1 MRGLAAIM
9 TSRAFAVLGVC
20 ILVAACGAGSAPS
33 GSAPPGSASAGSA
46 TPIHT
51 TAASGTLT
59 PTTAPSTIGSLKH
72 DSPELEAMLPAVV
85 VRRSLYKWSVRGANF
100 FGLTSPLTPEDLES
114 IEADL
119 ATEGL
124 QLDDVAQAV
133 AGRSAPSDPP
143 YFVTAYRFGDVQAE
157 ALPRGLG
164 VDSPEAGAWSQATV
178 GGKLVFVGTQAML
191 DQTEHVRGRPYVY
204 DSANTRFLLATDDE
218 AWAADAL
225 SQLP

>member
-1 MRGLAAIM
+1 MRRLAEILAA
-9 TSRAFAVLGVC
+9 RAFAILGAC
-20 ILVAACGAGSAPS
+20 ILVAACGGGSAPAGSAPA
-33 GSAPPGSASAGSA
+33 GSVPAGSA
-46 TPIHT
+46 TPMQ
-51 TAASGTLT
+51 TAAATGTPT
-59 PTTAPSTIGSLKH
+59 PTTAPSPIGSLKH
-72 DSPELEAMLPAVV
+72 DSPELEAILPAVV
-85 VRRSLYKWSVRGANF
+85 ARRSLYKWSVRGANF
-100 FGLTSPLTPEDLES
+100 FGLTSPLTPDDLKS

-133 AGRSAPSDPP
+133 AGRSKPTDPP

-164 VDSPEAGAWSQATV
+164 VDNPDAGAWSQVTV

-204 DSANTRFLLATDDE
+204 DSANTRFLLATDDD

>member
-1 MRGLAAIM
+1 MQSTAAILA
-9 TSRAFAVLGVC
+9 TRAFALLGVC
-20 ILVAACGAGSAPS
+20 ILAAACAAGPAPRGSGPAGSAL
-33 GSAPPGSASAGSA
+33 AGTA
-46 TPIHT
+46 TPIS
-51 TAASGTLT
+51 TAAAIGNLT
-59 PTTAPSTIGSLKH
+59 PTTAPSTVGSLKH

-100 FGLTSPLTPEDLES
+100 FALTSPLTPEDLKS
-114 IEADL
+114 IEDDL
-119 ATEGL
+119 AIEGL

-133 AGRSAPSDPP
+133 AGRSAPTDPP
-143 YFVTAYRFGDVQAE
+143 YFVTAYRFGDIQAK

-164 VDSPEAGAWSQATV
+164 VDNPEAGAWSQSTV
-178 GGKLVFVGTQAML
+178 GGKLVFVGTQAMF

-204 DSANTRFLLATDDE
+204 DSANTRFLLATEDE